1 MMSRCAVFVLFLAL
15 GIEIQLSYAT
25 EVSVKDTDD
34 KLCLFANLMLNFSVT
49 YEVTGNKNGTV
60 NFELPEN
67 VTTEGSLCGNASS
80 TLKLNFGT
88 GHSWTVAFTQ
98 KEKTYQADSIIFA
111 YNLSDSTFFP
121 NAMSNETVTATVTP
135 HITNVDMDTCYSCK
149 SKEMFQVDAV
159 NQTLWNA
166 LIQAFVSNG
175 IQSEN
180 ITSCAADLPVTT
192 VAPTTHV
199 TSTTT
204 AVPATNS
211 TPTTSVPT
219 TTPTPTP
226 SLPIPTTGEYKVK
239 AEDNSTACL
248 LANFGLRI
256 GFKQGEK
263 YQEMNFE
270 PNGTKVSG
278 SCGPNSS
285 ELVLSSNTITI
296 MLSFT
301 SEAKK
306 FHLHALNV
314 TTNPSSGVVFTDA
327 NNNLTLWEAAVG
339 SSYMCNKKQ
348 NYNISSLLTLYTF
361 DLRVQPFGVNKGNF
375 STAEDCQAD
384 ADESFLVP
392 IAVGVALLVLILIVL
407 LAYFIGRKRNMASGY
422 ESF

>member
-375 STAEDCQAD
+375 STAHECSMDD
-384 ADESFLVP
+384 TSILIP
-392 IAVGVALLVLILIVL
+392 IIVGAALAGLILIVVI
-407 LAYFIGRKRNMASGY
+407 AYVIGRRKTYVGY
-422 ESF
+422 QTL